1 MSSYAG
7 LTLWSIMTVL
17 EFVGKCVPVI
27 DQMVDSVEVFVV
39 PWIVSIKYTVF
50 CIKSIEAFTI
60 FAASK
65 RSVTEAK
72 VICENT
78 SMMITRSS

>member
-7 LTLWSIMTVL
+7 LTLWSVMTVL

-39 PWIVSIKYTVF
+39 PWIVSIKYY
-50 CIKSIEAFTI
+50 CLLH
-60 FAASK
+60 
-65 RSVTEAK
+65 
-72 VICENT
+72 
-78 SMMITRSS
+78 